1 MSLYLI
7 LLVLKQ
13 ANAVVTVIILMIRM
27 QKMYAPDVVKK
38 LNLKV
43 FNLMSG
49 SNETRQI
56 KWHETCNCKCR
67 LDQLQVFV
75 LINNVGMM
83 VNVDANVKN

>member
-1 MSLYLI
+1 MLIVMSTYLI

-27 QKMYAPDVVKK
+27 QKMYVPDVVKK

-67 LDQLQVFV
+67 LD
-75 LINNVGMM
+75 
-83 VNVDANVKN
+83 

>member
-1 MSLYLI
+1 MLIVMSTYLI

-13 ANAVVTVIILMIRM
+13 ANAVATVIILMIRM
-27 QKMYAPDVVKK
+27 QKMYVPDVVKK

-67 LDQLQVFV
+67 LD
-75 LINNVGMM
+75 
-83 VNVDANVKN
+83 

>member
-1 MSLYLI
+1 MSTYLI

-13 ANAVVTVIILMIRM
+13 ANAVATVIILMIRM
-27 QKMYAPDVVKK
+27 QKMYVPDVVKK

-67 LDQLQVFV
+67 LD
-75 LINNVGMM
+75 
-83 VNVDANVKN
+83 

>member
-1 MSLYLI
+1 MLIVMSTYLI

-13 ANAVVTVIILMIRM
+13 ANVVATVIILMIRM
-27 QKMYAPDVVKK
+27 QKMYVPDVVKK

-67 LDQLQVFV
+67 LD
-75 LINNVGMM
+75 
-83 VNVDANVKN
+83 